1 MTTKKAT
8 EINTVVAFTE
18 LLANAHKL
26 SEGEKIQAVD
36 RQYTAVTN
44 KEELTVSVT
53 LELPLKEVMK
63 SAKGKNY
70 VIPVGNVTGARG
82 SNVIEAHTED
92 GLVVKIYADRAYIS
106 SESQENEKKLAN
118 NNKANSEKALL
129 KEQNAKL
136 EEQNKMLLALM
147 KEKGL
152 LEK

>member
-1 MTTKKAT
+1 MATKKTT

-36 RQYTAVTN
+36 RKYTAVTN

-70 VIPVGNVTGARG
+70 IVPMGNVVGARG
-82 SNVIEAHTED
+82 SNVIEAHTDD

-106 SESQENEKKLAN
+106 SESQENEKKLNA

-152 LEK
+152 L

>member
-36 RQYTAVTN
+36 RKYTAVTDREN
-44 KEELTVSVT
+44 LTVKVT

-70 VIPVGNVTGARG
+70 IIPVGNVVGARG

-92 GLVVKIYADRAYIS
+92 GLIIKIYADRAYIS
-106 SESQENEKKLAN
+106 SESQENEKKLNA
-118 NNKANSEKALL
+118 NNKANSEKALI
-129 KEQNAKL
+129 KEQNAQL
-136 EEQNKMLLALM
+136 QAQNKMLMELLA
-147 KEKGL
+147 KNGL

>member
-1 MTTKKAT
+1 MATKKAT

-36 RQYTAVTN
+36 RKYTAVTN

-70 VIPVGNVTGARG
+70 VIPMGNVVGARG
-82 SNVIEAHTED
+82 SNVIEAHTDD
-92 GLVVKIYADRAYIS
+92 GLIVKIYADRAYIS
-106 SESQENEKKLAN
+106 SESQENEKKLNA

-152 LEK
+152 L

>member
-8 EINTVVAFTE
+8 QNNTVVAFTE

-36 RQYTAVTN
+36 RKYTAVTDKDN
-44 KEELTVSVT
+44 LTVKVT

-70 VIPVGNVTGARG
+70 IIPVGNVQGARG
-82 SNVIEAHTED
+82 GNVIEAYTDD
-92 GLVVKIYADRAYIS
+92 GLIVKIYADRAYIS
-106 SESQENEKKLAN
+106 SEVQENEKKLAN

-129 KEQNAKL
+129 KDQNAKL
-136 EEQNKMLLALM
+136 EEQNKMLMALLQ
-147 KEKGL
+147 EKGL
-152 LEK
+152 L